1 MLKLM
6 SVAFGLLLLSGC
18 ASYGVIDNDEQT
30 GAASTQAYSLHT
42 GKGRRDSGDIIL
54 TLAFSGG
61 GTRAA
66 ALAYGVMQELR
77 DTMVK
82 VKGHRHSLLDEVDTI
97 SSVSGGSF
105 TSAYYGLYGDRI
117 FEDYEQAF
125 LRRNVEGSLIRGLFN
140 PLRLFSHTGR
150 TEMAIKYYEKNVFHN
165 ATFADM
171 QRQGGPLILINA
183 SDLGY
188 GVRFTFVQE
197 YFNLLCSDISTY
209 PVARAVTAS
218 SAVPVVFNP
227 VVLENYRSCKSQK
240 PEWLL
245 AAKKRTANDPQLSQ
259 IVEGFESYFKEDN
272 RQYAHFVD
280 GGITDNLGLR
290 APYEI
295 VTTFGGAKAYMKRV
309 GLSHPS
315 RIVFISVDASTSPA
329 PEMDLSRKQPS
340 IKETIGAVSDAQL
353 HRYNTD
359 TLELMDKSMTRWSRE
374 LSKGGK
380 RVKPYFVQLGIED
393 IRQPAEQHY
402 LNHIPTSFSLSD
414 EQVDRLIKAGRELL
428 RNNPDYKRF
437 LASLGG
443 AR

>member
-1 MLKLM
+1 MLKFMTVGL
-6 SVAFGLLLLSGC
+6 GLLLLSGC
-18 ASYGVIDNDEQT
+18 ASYGVIDNDELS
-30 GAASTQAYSLHT
+30 GAASKGSYSIKTQQ
-42 GKGRRDSGDIIL
+42 GRRDTGDIVMV
-54 TLAFSGG
+54 LAFSGG

-66 ALAYGVMQELR
+66 ALSYGVMQELR
-77 DTMVK
+77 DTTVV

-117 FEDYEQAF
+117 FDDYEQVF
-125 LRRNVEGSLIRGLFN
+125 LRRNVQGSLIRGVLN
-140 PLRLFSHTGR
+140 PLQWFRSTGR
-150 TEMAIKYYEKNVFHN
+150 TEMAIKQYDKKVFHG

-188 GVRFTFVQE
+188 GVRFSFVQE
-197 YFNLLCSDISTY
+197 YFNLLCSDISTF

-218 SAVPVVFNP
+218 SAVPVLFNP
-227 VVLENYRSCKSQK
+227 VVLENYQSCKGQK
-240 PEWLL
+240 PDWLL
-245 AAKKRTANDPQLSQ
+245 AAEKRTVKDPQEEQ
-259 IVEGFESYFKEDN
+259 ILQGLASYYKKDK

-295 VTTFGGAKAYMKRV
+295 VTISGGARAHMKKA

-315 RIVFISVDASTSPA
+315 GLVFISVDASTSPE
-329 PEMDLSRKQPS
+329 PEMDASRKQPS
-340 IKETIGAVSDAQL
+340 MAETIGAISDAQL

-359 TLELMDKSMTRWSRE
+359 TLELTKKSLNSWSRE
-374 LSKGGK
+374 LSIRGK
-380 RVKPYFVQLGIED
+380 RVKPYFIQLGIKD
-393 IRQPAEQHY
+393 IKQPEELHY
-402 LNHIPTSFSLSD
+402 LNTIPTSFSLSD
-414 EQVDRLIKAGRELL
+414 EQVDVLIKTGRELL
-428 RNNPDYKRF
+428 RNNPDFKRF